1 MASDDYTTDDIKQ
14 YMRNRLAS
22 TDAEDSLFEF
32 TFQQNCR
39 DALADEGLDPASG
52 RGLLLTFTAIASG
65 WQVSAGRQLVGS
77 SPGALDLPDDFD
89 RITAA
94 DLDPVQVEG
103 DGGHPHPHA
112 NGAHP
117 EYALNSLSEL
127 TVSEESVGSLRETF
141 ERLEATPNPFDRAMS
156 SFTDVRTFGGLSAFD
171 FLDVAVRV
179 NSRTMITPDKI
190 HAAHV
195 DRNGPQVTLERTLAN
210 EVSDGAPVQSG
221 AGQSLLDELVN
232 FAKDELGLSHTD
244 AIFDV
249 ESCLCTYHGE
259 LADEGPD
266 WRDNCT

>member
-1 MASDDYTTDDIKQ
+1 MALDDYTADDIKQ

-22 TDAEDSLFEF
+22 TDAEGSLFEF

-39 DALADEGLDPASG
+39 DALADEELDPTSG

-65 WQVSAGRQLVGS
+65 WQISAGRQLVGS
-77 SPGALDLPDDFD
+77 SSGALHLPDDFD

-103 DGGHPHPHA
+103 YGGHPHRHA

-127 TVSEESVGSLRETF
+127 TVSGESVGSMRETF
-141 ERLEATPNPFDRAMS
+141 ERLEARPDSFDRSMAT
-156 SFTDVRTFGGLSAFD
+156 FTDVKGFGGLSAFD

-179 NSRTMITPDKI
+179 NNRTTITPDEL

-195 DRNGPQVTLERTLAN
+195 DRNGPQATLERTLAN
-210 EVSDGAPVQSG
+210 EVSDEPPVQSG

-232 FAKDELGLSHTD
+232 FAKGELGLSHAD

-259 LADEGPD
+259 LEDEGPD